1 MAKIGQ
7 LKPYAAVKIWALK
20 KFFLVK
26 GEQIVKIVIR
36 NGDRGLLPNHGFAGG
51 MGNA

>member
-1 MAKIGQ
+1 MAKVGQ
-7 LKPYAAVKIWALK
+7 LKPYQHAKILPSEN
-20 KFFLVK
+20 FFLVK
-26 GEQIVKIVIR
+26 GEQFVKIVIR

>member
-1 MAKIGQ
+1 MAKVGR
-7 LKPYAAVKIWALK
+7 LKPYTAVKILAWK
-20 KFFLVK
+20 NFFLVK
-26 GEQIVKIVIR
+26 GEQFVKIVIR